1 MSKLIIITAPSG
13 AGKTT
18 IVRHLLASFSELA
31 FSISATTRSRRPHE
45 QDGIDYYYLSPD
57 DFRSRIQKGE
67 FVEWE
72 EVYEDQLY
80 GTLKEE
86 VERLWKADKHI
97 IFDIEVKGA
106 LNIQKAYPDNSLSIF
121 VQPPS
126 EEILFERLRNRKTDS
141 EESIRKRIARATME
155 LSCSHQFDR
164 ILVNDVLSD
173 ALAEAEEMIS
183 SYLKL

>member
-45 QDGIDYYYLSPD
+45 QEGVDYYYLSPE

-86 VERLWKADKHI
+86 VERLWKANKHI

-106 LNIQKAYPDNSLSIF
+106 LNIQKAYPDDSLSIF

-155 LSCSHQFDR
+155 LSCSHLFDR

-173 ALAEAEEMIS
+173 ALAEAEEIIS
-183 SYLKL
+183 TYLKL

>member
-31 FSISATTRSRRPHE
+31 FSISATTRARRPHE
-45 QDGIDYYYLSPD
+45 QDGVDYYFLSQEE
-57 DFRSRIQKGE
+57 FSTQIREGG

-72 EVYEDQLY
+72 EVYDNQFY
-80 GTLKEE
+80 GTLKSE
-86 VERLWKADKHI
+86 VERLWKADRHI

-106 LNIQKAYPDNSLSIF
+106 LNIKKAYPDNSLSIF

-126 EEILFERLRNRKTDS
+126 EEILFERLRNRKTES
-141 EESIRKRIARATME
+141 EESIRKRIDRAAME
-155 LSCSHQFDR
+155 LSCAHMFDR

-173 ALAEAEEMIS
+173 ALAEAEDIVS
-183 SYLKL
+183 SYLML